1 MSAADQLEALRTI
14 LLADPTVSGIAGTRV
29 RCLALHPDDE
39 KALTA
44 QTACAAI
51 RLKPAGGPGA
61 RGYQQFGKRRV
72 DITCY
77 GSSIDESYD
86 LYLAVQ
92 PLLHQIAR
100 VKIAGVLLHSA
111 REESAA
117 VSGINPLTQ
126 WPETYSSWLVLASDI
141 AA

>member
-1 MSAADQLEALRTI
+1 MSAADPLEALRSI
-14 LLADPTVSGIAGTRV
+14 LLADATVTGLVGDRV
-29 RCLALHPDDE
+29 RCLSLHADDE

-44 QTACAAI
+44 QTSCAAI

-77 GSSIDESYD
+77 GASVDESYD
-86 LYLAVQ
+86 VYLAVQ
-92 PLLHQIAR
+92 PILHQLER
-100 VKIAGVLLHSA
+100 VTVGTVLIHSA
-111 REESAA
+111 TEESSAA
-117 VSGINPLTQ
+117 VGVNPLTQ
-126 WPETYSSWLVLASDI
+126 WPETYSSWLVLAADV